1 MLNKELFMVGDAA
14 PKGHILM
21 TVGQT
26 LADKKV
32 GWNSYDP
39 MGSVNMVPYWRIGS
53 YICAFDALYYNLPY
67 MNTRCALT
75 SNNQDEFPSRW
86 ELRIT
91 IGNSSYKFIFTGAYL
106 SISSFAGDVYNLEA
120 RNGQTLAVTFDPPRR
135 LHAAKVITIDI
146 GIGYYVEEAL
156 LEALYAE

>member
-1 MLNKELFMVGDAA
+1 
-14 PKGHILM
+14 
-21 TVGQT
+21 
-26 LADKKV
+26 
-32 GWNSYDP
+32 
-39 MGSVNMVPYWRIGS
+39 
-53 YICAFDALYYNLPY
+53 

-91 IGNSSYKFIFTGAYL
+91 IGNSSHKFIFTGAYL

-146 GIGYYVEEAL
+146 GIGYYVEEDPW
-156 LEALYAE
+156 EAQDAEQGPSNDGRGQTTHYI